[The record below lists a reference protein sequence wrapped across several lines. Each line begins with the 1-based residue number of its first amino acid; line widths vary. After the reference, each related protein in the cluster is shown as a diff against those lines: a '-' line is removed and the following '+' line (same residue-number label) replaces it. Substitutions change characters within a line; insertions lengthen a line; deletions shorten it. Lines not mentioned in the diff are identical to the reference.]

1 MATAATVIMQPT
13 CNLTS
18 LTAANFSSCSSARCG
33 ALRTHNK
40 SILSSAPRR
49 RHQCL
54 QVRAAVDKSGKDS
67 IDRFAEG
74 VKSDAS
80 KNSKN
85 FGQMVSDA
93 VGDAEET
100 VKDVGRDMGAK
111 TQEAL
116 DAVERKLGQAG
127 DKAQDVGQEVK
138 GSTRDTFD
146 SAADTTD
153 GQSITVRILLNK
165 IGWMCMDVIFAS
177 FFLFQ
182 WSFCLFFG
190 FPVDSWFISTRLS
203 IPHLSQKGLAEG
215 RSMLGNLH
223 ECIGRT
229 LKCMRHF
236 DLHFEWS
243 ICLFGGFPAEF
254 GFIEVDM
261 SYSNIYVW
269 V

>member
-18 LTAANFSSCSSARCG
+18 LTAANFSSSSSARCG

-100 VKDVGRDMGAK
+100 VRDVGRDMGAK

-116 DAVERKLGQAG
+116 DAVERKFEQAG

-153 GQSITVRILLNK
+153 GQSITDKAKNAADNVGNNLKQNFDYGTGAVQGAADDAK
-165 IGWMCMDVIFAS
+165 QEVEKAD
-177 FFLFQ
+177 
-182 WSFCLFFG
+182 
-190 FPVDSWFISTRLS
+190 
-203 IPHLSQKGLAEG
+203 
-215 RSMLGNLH
+215 RSVSL
-223 ECIGRT
+223 
-229 LKCMRHF
+229 
-236 DLHFEWS
+236 
-243 ICLFGGFPAEF
+243 
-254 GFIEVDM
+254 
-261 SYSNIYVW
+261 
-269 V
+269 

>member
-1 MATAATVIMQPT
+1 MATMATAATVTMQPT

-18 LTAANFSSCSSARCG
+18 MTAANFPSSSSARCG

-40 SILSSAPRR
+40 NILSSAPRR

-54 QVRAAVDKSGKDS
+54 VRAAVDESGKDS

-85 FGQMVSDA
+85 FGQMVSGA
-93 VGDAEET
+93 VGDAENT

-116 DAVERKLGQAG
+116 DAFERTLDQAG

-138 GSTRDTFD
+138 DSTRDTFD

-165 IGWMCMDVIFAS
+165 IG
-177 FFLFQ
+177 
-182 WSFCLFFG
+182 
-190 FPVDSWFISTRLS
+190 
-203 IPHLSQKGLAEG
+203 
-215 RSMLGNLH
+215 
-223 ECIGRT
+223 
-229 LKCMRHF
+229 
-236 DLHFEWS
+236 
-243 ICLFGGFPAEF
+243 
-254 GFIEVDM
+254 
-261 SYSNIYVW
+261 
-269 V
+269 